1 MNPIRARI
9 AAAAALAAGA
19 AGDVLLRGPGWYL
32 GLVGLV
38 FLVLGAAWGVNAGRE
53 GHSSR
58 SLLLALTALA
68 ATGLIL
74 RDAATL
80 YFYDFI
86 AILAG
91 AALVAWL
98 PLGRSLTRFRLRDGL
113 RAWWTAF
120 LAGLGGAFATFFRD
134 PEWARTSAAGER
146 RFRAVA
152 VGTVL
157 AVPPLFAV
165 SALLGQA
172 DPAFGSFLTAWP
184 DLHLANAAGHL
195 AIVGAIAWPTA
206 GWLRGTM
213 VPTLS
218 PVAVRVAAPSRLDFL
233 GLAPALYG
241 LAAVIAAYLVFQAR
255 ALFGGATYVESTVG
269 LTYAEY
275 ARRGFFELLMVT
287 VLVLVVLLLAD
298 HLLDRRSVGAER
310 RFRVTGWT
318 LIALLGVL
326 MLSAL
331 QRMWVY
337 VSFFGL
343 SDTRLYATA
352 GMAWVGVALAWF
364 GMTILRGRRSQFGV
378 GLLIASASWIGALN
392 VVDPEAVVVR
402 VNLARALGGAEFDIP
417 YHATLSADAVP
428 ALLGAAERLDPARCA
443 ALLEALRPR
452 WTGATAE
459 STDWRAWNRP
469 RARARH
475 LLAPPLATL
484 QAAHCRSL
492 ASPTS

>member
-1 MNPIRARI
+1 MNPTRARI
-9 AAAAALAAGA
+9 AAASALAAGA

-32 GLVGLV
+32 GFVGLV
-38 FLVLGAAWGVNAGRE
+38 FLVLGAAWAANAGRE
-53 GHSSR
+53 GLAPR
-58 SLLLALTALA
+58 SLILALTAFA

-74 RDAATL
+74 RDAGTL
-80 YFYDFI
+80 YFYDLV
-86 AILAG
+86 AILTG
-91 AALVAWL
+91 GALVAWL
-98 PLGRSLTRFRLRDGL
+98 PLGRSLSRFRIRDAW
-113 RAWWTAF
+113 RAWGVAF
-120 LAGLGGAFATFFRD
+120 LASVAGAPATLFRD
-134 PEWARTSAAGER
+134 PNWDRPTAFGEH
-146 RFRAVA
+146 RFRAAA
-152 VGTVL
+152 VGVVL

-184 DLHLANAAGHL
+184 DVGLANAAGHL

-213 VPTLS
+213 VPTLRRPS
-218 PVAVRVAAPSRLDFL
+218 LPVAPPSRLDFL
-233 GLAPALYG
+233 GLVPALYG

-255 ALFGGATYVESTVG
+255 ALFGGAAYVEATVG
-269 LTYAEY
+269 LTYADY

-287 VLVLVVLLLAD
+287 ALVLVVLLLAD
-298 HLLDRRSVGAER
+298 HLLDRRTDGAER

-318 LIALLGVL
+318 LIVLLGVL

-364 GMTILRGRRSQFGV
+364 GATILRGRRSRFGV
-378 GLLIASASWIGALN
+378 GLLVASAAWVGTLN
-392 VVDPEAVVVR
+392 VLDPEAVVVR

-428 ALLGAAERLDPARCA
+428 ALLGAADRLAPPRCA

-452 WTGATAE
+452 WTGGTEEAV
-459 STDWRAWNRP
+459 DWRAWNLP
-469 RARARH
+469 RARARA
-475 LLAPPLATL
+475 LLAPPLEAL
-484 QAAHCRSL
+484 QAAHCHSSG
-492 ASPTS
+492 SPTR

>member
-9 AAAAALAAGA
+9 AVASALAAGA
-19 AGDVLLRGPGWYL
+19 AGDILLRGPGWYL

-38 FLVLGAAWGVNAGRE
+38 FLVLGAAWAVNAGRE
-53 GHSSR
+53 GLSSR
-58 SLLLALTALA
+58 SLLLALTAFA

-80 YFYDFI
+80 YFYDLV
-86 AILAG
+86 AILTG
-91 AALVAWL
+91 GALVVWL
-98 PLGRSLTRFRLRDGL
+98 PLGRRFARFRVRDAL
-113 RAWWTAF
+113 RAWGAAF
-120 LAGLGGAFATFFRD
+120 LASVGGAPATLFRD
-134 PEWARTSAAGER
+134 PKWGRPTAIGER
-146 RFRAVA
+146 RFRAAAAGV
-152 VGTVL
+152 VL

-184 DLHLANAAGHL
+184 DLGLANAAGHL

-213 VPTLS
+213 VPMLS
-218 PVAVRVAAPSRLDFL
+218 RPSFPVAPPTRLDFL
-233 GLAPALYG
+233 GLVPALYG

-255 ALFGGATYVESTVG
+255 ALFGGAAYVGSTVG

-275 ARRGFFELLMVT
+275 ARRGFFELLTVT
-287 VLVLVVLLLAD
+287 ALVLVVLLLAD
-298 HLLDRRSVGAER
+298 HLLDRRSEGAER
-310 RFRVTGWT
+310 RFRITGWT
-318 LIALLGVL
+318 LIVLLGVL
-326 MLSAL
+326 MLYAL

-352 GMAWVGVALAWF
+352 GMTWVGALAWF
-364 GMTILRGRRSQFGV
+364 GMTILRGRRSRFGL
-378 GLLIASASWIGALN
+378 GLLIASAGWIGALN

-428 ALLGAAERLDPARCA
+428 ALLGAAERLAPARCA

-452 WTGATAE
+452 WTGATEE
-459 STDWRAWNRP
+459 STDWRTWNRP
-469 RARARH
+469 RARARD
-475 LLAPPLATL
+475 LLAPPLAAL

-492 ASPTS
+492 PSPTS